1 MWTEFELGTLQDM
14 NGTGSVIEFNV
25 KSKRMSRTTFGI
37 TGKITINDDFKNY
50 EVCFEHCCHLHIV

>member
-1 MWTEFELGTLQDM
+1 MWKDFELGTLKDM

-37 TGKITINDDFKNY
+37 TGKININDDFKNY
-50 EVCFEHCCHLHIV
+50 DVCSIRPH